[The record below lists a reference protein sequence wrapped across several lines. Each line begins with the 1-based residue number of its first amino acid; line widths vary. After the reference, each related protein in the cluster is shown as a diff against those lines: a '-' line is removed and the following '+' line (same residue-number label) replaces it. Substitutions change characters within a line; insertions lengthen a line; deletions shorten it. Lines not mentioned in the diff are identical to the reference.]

1 MLSLILGTKRTG
13 RPLVQK
19 VVDDTIY
26 LKRPRRGAILK
37 EEVWRDRDW
46 QVIKYSVAYINAAVC
61 GADNGRVLGYDNSH
75 DHHHRHFMGKQ
86 ESFEFTGYEALATRF
101 YDESAISGGVK
112 MKNVAKPAK
121 KTSRRVTVSSGSVEA
136 FIGRSLERARRL
148 DRGVK
153 LAREITMTF
162 EDPADLVRV
171 LSAERVRVIH
181 ALREKPAP
189 VSELAAT
196 LRRDRKAVK
205 RDVNLLES
213 FGLVNA
219 RQEINPGHGR
229 RRIIEPLAAKYQL
242 VATI

>member
-1 MLSLILGTKRTG
+1 
-13 RPLVQK
+13 
-19 VVDDTIY
+19 
-26 LKRPRRGAILK
+26 
-37 EEVWRDRDW
+37 
-46 QVIKYSVAYINAAVC
+46 
-61 GADNGRVLGYDNSH
+61 
-75 DHHHRHFMGKQ
+75 
-86 ESFEFTGYEALATRF
+86 
-101 YDESAISGGVK
+101 
-112 MKNVAKPAK
+112 MKNVGKPAK
-121 KTSRRVTVSSGSVEA
+121 KASPRVTVSSGSVEA

-148 DRGVK
+148 DRGEK
-153 LAREITMTF
+153 LAPEITMTF

-171 LSAERVRVIH
+171 LSAQRVRLIH

-205 RDVNLLES
+205 RDVTLLES

-219 RQEINPGHGR
+219 REEINPGHGR